1 MSQPHTYQLIQQFHT
16 ACNALANA
24 VNKQLFNG
32 IRAPYWVANEVGG
45 TCDFEDTDFL
55 TPEEMVLILKANL
68 TYDEYAEWRD
78 ANIKY
83 GETKGNINLKSWLK
97 GCRFSMIANKTKK
110 TNNETEK
117 KINRRS
123 KSGRHTG

>member
-1 MSQPHTYQLIQQFHT
+1 MNSSKNARLIQQFYA

-24 VNKQLFNG
+24 VNVQLFDS
-32 IRAPYWVANEVGG
+32 IREPYWVADDIGG
-45 TCDFEDTDFL
+45 ICDFAETDFL

-97 GCRFSMIANKTKK
+97 GCRFSMIADKPKPPTPKNQ
-110 TNNETEK
+110 
-117 KINRRS
+117 
-123 KSGRHTG
+123 